1 MNRVMN
7 SRSELDDERLKVLEK
22 MIFYQLNKAKESIL
36 NGEMDYQ
43 EIKTG
48 HMVEAN
54 RKVNI
59 IRCGNRP
66 FDNLKKVND
75 CRFVGCGTD
84 ENFKKL
90 LLKSMNAVVENLNT
104 GEHEATE
111 MFIQWS
117 GYALIRLD
125 VYCYRCNFSS
135 NEVVTNFKGAIGV
148 IIIKR
153 IINLIITDPR
163 TLASKIL
170 DKVLNYPKKTTDI
183 IINEVVTII
192 NKIRSTANK
201 LEYSMPTS
209 YIQNID
215 IKCHLCCKFL
225 HAYANPAKTCTRKTK
240 RVKNKK
246 RKKVKKQYRKRKYK
260 KKK

>member
-7 SRSELDDERLKVLEK
+7 SRSELEDERLKVLEK

-36 NGEMDYQ
+36 NGEISYQ

-59 IRCGNRP
+59 LRRGNRP

-75 CRFVGCGTD
+75 CRFIGCGTD

-90 LLKSMNAVVENLNT
+90 LLKSMNPVVENLNT

-117 GYALIRLD
+117 GYALIRFD

-135 NEVVTNFKGAIGV
+135 NEVVKNFEGAIGV
-148 IIIKR
+148 ITIKR
-153 IINLIITDPR
+153 TINLIITDPQ

-170 DKVLNYPKKTTDI
+170 DQVINYPKKTTD

-192 NKIRSTANK
+192 NKIRSTANR
-201 LEYSMPTS
+201 LEYSMPIS
-209 YIQNID
+209 CIHSID
-215 IKCHLCCKFL
+215 NKCHLCCKFL
-225 HAYANPAKTCTRKTK
+225 RAYANPAKTCTRKTK

-246 RKKVKKQYRKRKYK
+246 RKQIKKQYRKRKYRK
-260 KKK
+260 KK